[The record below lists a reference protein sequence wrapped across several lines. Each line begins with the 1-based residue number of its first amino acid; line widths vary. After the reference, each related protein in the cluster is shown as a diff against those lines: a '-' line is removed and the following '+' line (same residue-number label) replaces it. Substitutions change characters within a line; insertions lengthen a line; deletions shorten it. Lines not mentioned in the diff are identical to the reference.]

1 MYLDKGKDYPKV
13 IMLSAVED
21 RRLSKRCY
29 EEKIVDIFMIKPAQN
44 SVLEESINSLLQ
56 ICPRVTAEK
65 RLNWIKVIIKHKI

>member
-13 IMLSAVED
+13 IMLTAVED
-21 RRLSKRCY
+21 SRLSKRCY

-56 ICPRVTAEK
+56 ICLRVTAEK
-65 RLNWIKVIIKHKI
+65 RLN